1 MTKEEYQKA
10 VKAINKASRIEILRI
25 AKVCARDNNLVRIG
39 DVVTDHMKSLLVD
52 SISAPTSTINP
63 ECTYHGFLL
72 KKDGEKRKDLKR
84 EISYQHHLKT
94 INGTPIL

>member
-1 MTKEEYQKA
+1 MTKEEYQ
-10 VKAINKASRIEILRI
+10 
-25 AKVCARDNNLVRIG
+25 
-39 DVVTDHMKSLLVD
+39 
-52 SISAPTSTINP
+52 
-63 ECTYHGFLL
+63 GFLL